1 MVMLAS
7 NKFFP
12 ELLAHTGQAASLL
25 KAISNEHRLMILC
38 TLQSG
43 ELSVGALNKSVSL
56 SQSALSQHLAVLR
69 KDNLVATRRDSQT
82 IYYTIA
88 DERVLV
94 LMQTLQTIFSQ
105 PEETRE
111 MELS

>member
-1 MVMLAS
+1 MLATNIS
-7 NKFFP
+7 FP

-69 KDNLVATRRDSQT
+69 KDNLVSTRRDSQT
-82 IYYTIA
+82 IYYAIS
-88 DERVLV
+88 DDRVMV
-94 LMQTLQTIFSQ
+94 LMQTLQTMFSQ
-105 PEETRE
+105 PIKDL
-111 MELS
+111 ELS